1 MFDLNEAAGARL
13 FRPLQIPGVVDD
25 SLSDHRLF
33 NMQNQSVLKEQIFC
47 MAADRLASENVEE
60 IVYQFGCGERL
71 RNAAHEI
78 YRIHVKSKGV

>member
-13 FRPLQIPGVVDD
+13 FKPLQIPGVVDD

-60 IVYQFGCGERL
+60 IVYQFGCVERL
-71 RNAAHEI
+71 GNAAHEI
-78 YRIHVKSKGV
+78 YRVLVKSKGV